1 MKTILI
7 YCGIKLSA
15 EEVRGSLQTEQSI
28 EKKKSPHN
36 MKLTVMKPANNY
48 HYMFPKFIVVE
59 PQSPGVLNI
68 PYKLQPPEIAA
79 LWEGLPP
86 QD

>member
-28 EKKKSPHN
+28 EKKNLP
-36 MKLTVMKPANNY
+36 TDY

-59 PQSPGVLNI
+59 P
-68 PYKLQPPEIAA
+68 
-79 LWEGLPP
+79 
-86 QD
+86 

>member
-1 MKTILI
+1 
-7 YCGIKLSA
+7 
-15 EEVRGSLQTEQSI
+15 
-28 EKKKSPHN
+28 
-36 MKLTVMKPANNY
+36 MKLTVMKPKPANNY